1 MIGWLVLVGGSSL
14 ALLNVHCYLGALM
27 PVSLLSVGYLN
38 SSLYNYMVF
47 CICEAE
53 NVVSPC

>member
-1 MIGWLVLVGGSSL
+1 MLVGGSSL